1 MAVAILYLPDAA
13 SAGLAAR
20 PVAGRSLAFRAA
32 VAATRAGA
40 SIVGIPG
47 GLRSADLEREVRRA
61 PEAFRAVRWI
71 DGAVPG
77 PGFGG
82 PCLLLPASALA
93 EIPAL
98 RALIARTGAGDVAV
112 LAGTA
117 AGDAPVLSAPAPLV
131 GRLWPRLAAGQ
142 PVGAE
147 LGRCAGAAPSVDAP
161 APGRGSIAVRS
172 EADLARVEAR
182 LYENLG
188 LDADTGV
195 DRFLHRRWSLPLT
208 RVLARTPATPNQVSL
223 ASLAV
228 GVGSIWCL
236 WDATP
241 GSAALGV
248 ALYAVACVID
258 HSDGELARLTAQE
271 SRLGAHLDWAIDTV
285 VHSGLALAMAVTAA
299 RPSLAVALG
308 AFAASG
314 VALSAALARRLP
326 REIEVGPSVGG
337 VLRHLGN
344 RDLFYLLLLAF
355 VLFRTVAPALLVPL
369 MVLVA
374 LGSHGYWIACL
385 GRIRRG
391 RAAPPD
397 RAPE

>member
-1 MAVAILYLPDAA
+1 MAVAILYLSDPA

-20 PVAGRSLAFRAA
+20 PVAGRSLVFRAA

-40 SIVGIPG
+40 SIVGIPS
-47 GLRSADLEREVRRA
+47 GLRTARLEREVQRA
-61 PEAFRAVRWI
+61 PAASRAVRWL
-71 DGAVPG
+71 DGPT
-77 PGFGG
+77 PPTGFGG
-82 PCLLLPASALA
+82 PCLLLPASALT
-93 EIPAL
+93 EVPGL
-98 RALIARTGAGDVAV
+98 RALIAGSPDGDVAV

-117 AGDAPVLSAPAPLV
+117 ADGAPVLSAPAPIV
-131 GRLWPRLAAGQ
+131 GGLWPRLAAGQ
-142 PVGAE
+142 PLGAE
-147 LGRCAGAAPSVDAP
+147 LGRCAAAAPSVDGAV
-161 APGRGSIAVRS
+161 PGRPSIAVRT

-182 LYENLG
+182 LYEGLG

-208 RVLARTPATPNQVSL
+208 RALARTPVTPNQVSL

-228 GVGSIWCL
+228 GAGSIWSM
-236 WDATP
+236 WNATP
-241 GSAALGV
+241 GSAVLGV

-258 HSDGELARLTAQE
+258 HADGELARLTAQE
-271 SRLGAHLDWAIDTV
+271 SRLGAHLDWAIDTAI
-285 VHSGLALAMAVTAA
+285 HSGLALAMAVTAA
-299 RPSLAVALG
+299 RPPLALALG

-326 REIEVGPSVGG
+326 REIEVGPSIGG

-344 RDLFYLLLLAF
+344 RDLFYLLLLVF
-355 VLFRTVAPALLVPL
+355 VLFRAVAPALLAPL
-369 MVLVA
+369 TVLVA

-385 GRIRRG
+385 AQIRRG

-397 RAPE
+397 RIPE